1 MIEELS
7 KQERDDDTVIGN
19 LMPKGSNIVM
29 VCPIDS
35 EAPKGR
41 LILPQVQLIRDCLDY
56 GMKAYVTTETTLS
69 DALNDLKRV
78 DLVVTDSQAFR
89 IVDKIVPKNIM
100 LTSFSML
107 LARQKGNFDQLLKG
121 AAKIDSL
128 SNSSKIL
135 MLEGCTHNTSHED
148 IGKVKIPKLITKYLN
163 GVAPQYEYYT
173 GYNMPES
180 LDGYDMICL
189 LYTSPSPRDC
199 S

>member
-100 LTSFSML
+100 LIL
-107 LARQKGNFDQLLKG
+107 LFKAFGKAKGKF
-121 AAKIDSL
+121 
-128 SNSSKIL
+128 
-135 MLEGCTHNTSHED
+135 
-148 IGKVKIPKLITKYLN
+148 
-163 GVAPQYEYYT
+163 
-173 GYNMPES
+173 
-180 LDGYDMICL
+180 
-189 LYTSPSPRDC
+189 
-199 S
+199 